1 MQPASKTHRENAM
14 TAVVLEETRTI
25 AVKDV
30 KDAEMQ
36 EQTDVLIRVTS
47 SAICGTDLHFYEGRM
62 RGIEGGVIGH
72 EPLGVVEEVG
82 SAVKNVQKGDRV
94 TVPTHICCG
103 FCAMC
108 VEGHTSECLMTN
120 PPAAGGA
127 YGYPNKGGYQG
138 AQAELLRIPFAD
150 ANCLKLPGEPG
161 DQWEDDFVLLADA
174 FTTGYHAA
182 AICDI
187 SPGDTVAIFG
197 AGSVGLLAAYSAK
210 LRGAARVYVVDTV
223 KDRLEKAGELGAV
236 PIDFLHGDP
245 VEQIKAE
252 QSKWRSG
259 GAFRNEK
266 PLNGVTCA
274 IDAIGFQARSKQDYR
289 EEDPLW
295 VTEAIAEL
303 INPAG
308 RIAIIGV
315 WPPKDPHGVDP
326 TLKEGKLLV
335 PWDKLFGKNV
345 RITMGRDDDERWN
358 GKLRDMI
365 LTGAAKP
372 SQVVSHRLSLEEAP
386 EAFRKFDAREE
397 GYIKVVLK
405 P

>member
-1 MQPASKTHRENAM
+1 MQ
-14 TAVVLEETRTI
+14 AVVLEETRKI
-25 AVKDV
+25 AVKTV
-30 KDAEMQ
+30 PDAEMKA
-36 EQTDVLIRVTS
+36 QTDILLRVTS
-47 SAICGTDLHFYEGRM
+47 TAICGTDLHFYEGRM

-72 EPLGVVEEVG
+72 EPLGIVEQVG
-82 SAVKNVQKGDRV
+82 SAVASIRKGDRV

-108 VEGHTSECLMTN
+108 VEGHSSACLTTN
-120 PPAAGGA
+120 PGAAGGA

-138 AQAELLRIPFAD
+138 AQAEFLRVPFAD

-161 DQWEDDFVLLADA
+161 DRWEDDFVLLADA
-174 FTTGYHAA
+174 WTTGYHAA
-182 AICDI
+182 AVCDVG
-187 SPGDTVAIFG
+187 PGDSVAIFG

-210 LRGAARVYVVDTV
+210 LRGAARVYVVDAV
-223 KDRLEKAGELGAV
+223 KERLEKAGELGCV

-252 QSKWRSG
+252 QGKWRAG

-266 PLNGVTCA
+266 PLLGVTCA
-274 IDAIGFQARSKQDYR
+274 IDAIGFQARSKSDFSK
-289 EEDPLW
+289 EEPHW
-295 VTEAIAEL
+295 VTEAIAEI

-308 RIAIIGV
+308 RIGIVGL
-315 WPPKDPHGVDP
+315 WPPKDPSGP
-326 TLKEGKLLV
+326 EASLREGKLLV

-365 LTGAAKP
+365 ITGAAKP
-372 SQVVSHRLSLEEAP
+372 SLVVSHRLPLGEAP
-386 EAFRKFDAREE
+386 DAFAKFDAREE
-397 GYIKVVLK
+397 GYVKVILK